1 MPGQGNNTVPN
12 VVADRPTVINGF
24 AGTSR
29 CSVIAISIFAG
40 SVSWLQSNRINKSV
54 VQCESKRIAGI
65 KSVSTSRPVQQRQ
78 CTIYAADS

>member
-65 KSVSTSRPVQQRQ
+65 KVSFNLTAG
-78 CTIYAADS
+78 AAETMYYICC